1 MVHLCLYF
9 CCDHLPL
16 NRHFHFSPFL
26 QLLLPRFL
34 YWSGTQPLKCE
45 LLFFCVCVR
54 CPITL
59 ATRIASVISPMH
71 SNTADWS
78 VFVLC
83 GISITGCALV
93 ASAPL
98 YIFFWIVLVH
108 FYPIHCLNL
117 FARKKCC
124 TLDSNTV
131 KAQCQMMLIF
141 QVLCVVNKWLLSSW
155 ISRTTTATTT
165 SASLCV
171 YCCCCFVRLFYL
183 MHSSD
188 QAHYWRNDW
197 AANCP
202 QTLSAVQF
210 FLFFCFRSSNVDSFD
225 FDAGSTGL

>member
-34 YWSGTQPLKCE
+34 DWSGTQPLKCE

-98 YIFFWIVLVH
+98 YIFFLNCSCSLLPNTLLEFICQKKMLHTRLKHGQGAMPDDAHISGALCGQQVTPVKLNKQSNNSNNNKCQFVCVLLLLLCEAVL
-108 FYPIHCLNL
+108 PN
-117 FARKKCC
+117 
-124 TLDSNTV
+124 
-131 KAQCQMMLIF
+131 AQFRSGSL
-141 QVLCVVNKWLLSSW
+141 LTKWLS
-155 ISRTTTATTT
+155 
-165 SASLCV
+165 
-171 YCCCCFVRLFYL
+171 
-183 MHSSD
+183 
-188 QAHYWRNDW
+188 
-197 AANCP
+197 
-202 QTLSAVQF
+202 
-210 FLFFCFRSSNVDSFD
+210 
-225 FDAGSTGL
+225 G